1 MLLKLRS
8 TDTDCNPWLEQDRQ
22 EQRKLLATAL
32 GFAGAVLFG
41 FGLLIYALVAG

>member
-8 TDTDCNPWLEQDRQ
+8 THADSNPWLEQDRL

-32 GFAGAVLFG
+32 VFAGTVLA
-41 FGLLIYALVAG
+41 GLVWLVYALVAA